1 MPQDKEEIES
11 YIEKGYQPGNE
22 GYQPSPQDI
31 IPPSDSDPQSG
42 YQPETGS
49 GDNPSN
55 EPSAPG
61 DE

>member
-1 MPQDKEEIES
+1 MPNDRNEIENC
-11 YIEKGYQPGNE
+11 IKKGYQPANE
-22 GYQPSPQDI
+22 GYQPSPIEI
-31 IPPSDSDPQSG
+31 IPPSDFDPQGG

-49 GDNPSN
+49 GENPSN